1 MKMTAKE
8 LLKVIDEIDNNI
20 QNLTMLKAST
30 EWDAKD
36 KIDDSTNVNRTFNT
50 ICQDSMEQL
59 ILLRTILKDTLA
71 TTEVCLGEQLLC
83 MRSRIV

>member
-50 ICQDSMEQL
+50 ICQESMEQL

-71 TTEVCLGEQLLC
+71 TTEVCLGEQ
-83 MRSRIV
+83 M

>member
-8 LLKVIDEIDNNI
+8 LLKVIDKIDNNI

-36 KIDDSTNVNRTFNT
+36 KLDNSTDVNKPFNT
-50 ICQDSMEQL
+50 TCQNTMEQL

-71 TTEVCLGEQLLC
+71 TTEVCIGEQ
-83 MRSRIV
+83 M

>member
-36 KIDDSTNVNRTFNT
+36 KIDDSTNVNKTFNT
-50 ICQDSMEQL
+50 ICQESMEQL

-71 TTEVCLGEQLLC
+71 TTEVCIGEQ
-83 MRSRIV
+83 M

>member
-8 LLKVIDEIDNNI
+8 LLKVLDEIDNNI

-50 ICQDSMEQL
+50 ICQESMEQL

-71 TTEVCLGEQLLC
+71 TTEVCLGEQ
-83 MRSRIV
+83 M

>member
-50 ICQDSMEQL
+50 ICQESMKQL

-71 TTEVCLGEQLLC
+71 TTEVCLGEQ
-83 MRSRIV
+83 M

>member
-50 ICQDSMEQL
+50 ICQESMEQL

-71 TTEVCLGEQLLC
+71 TTEVCIGEQ
-83 MRSRIV
+83 M

>member
-8 LLKVIDEIDNNI
+8 LLKVIDEIDSNI

-36 KIDDSTNVNRTFNT
+36 KLDDSTNVNRPFNT
-50 ICQDSMEQL
+50 ICQDTMGQL

-71 TTEVCLGEQLLC
+71 TTEVRIGEQ
-83 MRSRIV
+83 M

>member
-71 TTEVCLGEQLLC
+71 TTEVCLGEQ
-83 MRSRIV
+83 M

>member
-36 KIDDSTNVNRTFNT
+36 KLDDSTNVNRPFNT
-50 ICQDSMEQL
+50 ICQDTMGQL

-71 TTEVCLGEQLLC
+71 TTEVCIGEQ
-83 MRSRIV
+83 M

>member
-30 EWDAKD
+30 EWGAKD

-71 TTEVCLGEQLLC
+71 TTEVCLGEQ
-83 MRSRIV
+83 M

>member
-8 LLKVIDEIDNNI
+8 LLKVLDEIDNNI
-20 QNLTMLKAST
+20 QNLTMLKASS

-50 ICQDSMEQL
+50 ICQESMEQL

-71 TTEVCLGEQLLC
+71 TTEVCIGEQ
-83 MRSRIV
+83 M

>member
-8 LLKVIDEIDNNI
+8 LLKIIDEVDDTI

-36 KIDDSTNVNRTFNT
+36 KIDDSVSVNRPFNT
-50 ICQDSMEQL
+50 VCQDAMGQL
-59 ILLRTILKDTLA
+59 ILLRTILRDSLN
-71 TTEVCLGEQLLC
+71 TTEVHLGE
-83 MRSRIV
+83 

>member
-50 ICQDSMEQL
+50 ICQESMEQL
-59 ILLRTILKDTLA
+59 ILIRTILKDTLA
-71 TTEVCLGEQLLC
+71 TTEVCLGEQ
-83 MRSRIV
+83 M

>member
-36 KIDDSTNVNRTFNT
+36 KIDDSANVNRPFNT
-50 ICQDSMEQL
+50 ICQDSMDQL
-59 ILLRTILKDTLA
+59 SLLRTILKDTLA
-71 TTEVCLGEQLLC
+71 TTEVCIGEQ
-83 MRSRIV
+83 M

>member
-8 LLKVIDEIDNNI
+8 LLKVLDEIDNNI

-50 ICQDSMEQL
+50 ICQESMEQL

-71 TTEVCLGEQLLC
+71 TTEVCIGEQ
-83 MRSRIV
+83 M

>member
-36 KIDDSTNVNRTFNT
+36 KIDDSTNVNKTFNT
-50 ICQDSMEQL
+50 ICQESLEQL
-59 ILLRTILKDTLA
+59 ILLRTILKDTLT
-71 TTEVCLGEQLLC
+71 TTEVCIGEQ
-83 MRSRIV
+83 M

>member
-71 TTEVCLGEQLLC
+71 TTEVYLGEQ
-83 MRSRIV
+83 M

>member
-36 KIDDSTNVNRTFNT
+36 KLDDSTKVNRPFNT
-50 ICQDSMEQL
+50 ICQDTMGQL

-71 TTEVCLGEQLLC
+71 TTEVCIGEQ
-83 MRSRIV
+83 M